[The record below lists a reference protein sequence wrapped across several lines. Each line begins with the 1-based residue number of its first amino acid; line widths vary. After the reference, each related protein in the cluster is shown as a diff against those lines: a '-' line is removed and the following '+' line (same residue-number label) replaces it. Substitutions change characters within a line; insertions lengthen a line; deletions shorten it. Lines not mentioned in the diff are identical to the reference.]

1 VLRFCEFV
9 EPTMMR
15 PSLSVSLLTDTSAA
29 LAAPEGFFSRRFL
42 GLSFSRLPP
51 PSEE

>member
-1 VLRFCEFV
+1 MSEELV

-15 PSLSVSLLTDTSAA
+15 PSAQAMSLLTDTSAA
-29 LAAPEGFFSRRFL
+29 VAALEGFQRRFL
-42 GLSFSRLPP
+42 GLSFAASA